1 MVSLIFATRCYTL
14 ALIFSNRTEAF
25 VRILKQTTTLCSGSK
40 QGDQLDSQSRGR
52 REGLPFL
59 QKSENDLT
67 GWQRCLN
74 VSTCSL
80 FKILG
85 QPKATN
91 QQNKSENNLVTPGRV
106 TPLTISTIFSIVFNV
121 WPY

>member
-1 MVSLIFATRCYTL
+1 MSIKFA
-14 ALIFSNRTEAF
+14 NRTEAF
-25 VRILKQTTTLCSGSK
+25 VRLLKQTTTLCSGSK

-91 QQNKSENNLVTPGRV
+91 QQNKSENNLVTPERV

-121 WPY
+121 WQYPHF